1 MIQFDFSRFRKLVR
15 WSLTMD
21 RRWFVKNTLSWLVVF
36 TLVFLFFTCV
46 AKFNNQPASLQSY
59 YACASMVLCTTIA
72 ILVLGPTMMFNSMQG
87 KHDDQRLLML
97 PASNLE
103 KYLVRYSYWLLLL
116 PSFVG
121 SFIVADLLQYLVNWL
136 SGHEGRMLV
145 MQYLMS
151 LDFNIVFPPSNVVP
165 RSLIACIVLTFVWL
179 HSCYAVGAT
188 FFRSH
193 KYSWIM
199 TSATLIVLGVILGA
213 LWPHDDI
220 ARSISSDTAISLV
233 RLWNVIYIFLIA
245 LNFWLSYRFFCRQQ
259 VIGKYVNV

>member
-1 MIQFDFSRFRKLVR
+1 MLQFNFNRFGKLVR

-36 TLVFLFFTCV
+36 TLIFLFFTCV
-46 AKFNNQPASLQSY
+46 TRFDGQHASLPSY
-59 YACASMVLCTTIA
+59 GACTSMVLFTTVA
-72 ILVLGPTMMFNSMQG
+72 ILVLGPTMMFNSMRG
-87 KHDDQRLLML
+87 KHDDQRLLTL

-103 KYLVRYSYWLLLL
+103 KYLMRYSYWLLLL

-121 SFIVADLLQYLVNWL
+121 SFVVADLLQYLVNWL
-136 SGHEGRMLV
+136 LGHEGRMLV
-145 MQYLMS
+145 MQYMGSPQL
-151 LDFNIVFPPSNVVP
+151 NIGAVP
-165 RSLIACIVLTFVWL
+165 RPVGVCIVLTFVWL

-199 TSATLIVLGVILGA
+199 TSATLIAFGIILGS
-213 LWPHDDI
+213 LWPHDEMS
-220 ARSISSDTAISLV
+220 RSISSHTAINLV
-233 RLWNVIYIFLIA
+233 RVWDVIYIFLIA

>member
-1 MIQFDFSRFRKLVR
+1 MIQFNVNRFWKLVR
-15 WSLTMD
+15 WSLM
-21 RRWFVKNTLSWLVVF
+21 VF

-46 AKFNNQPASLQSY
+46 AKFNDSLAAYQ
-59 YACASMVLCTTIA
+59 ACASMVLCTTIA

-193 KYSWIM
+193 KHSWIL
-199 TSATLIVLGVILGA
+199 TSVALIAFGIILGS
-213 LWPHDDI
+213 LWPHDEI
-220 ARSISSDTAISLV
+220 SRSISSHTAISLL
-233 RLWNVIYIFLIA
+233 RLWDVIYIFLIA
-245 LNFWLSYRFFCRQQ
+245 FNYWLSYKFFCRQQ

>member
-1 MIQFDFSRFRKLVR
+1 M
-15 WSLTMD
+15 
-21 RRWFVKNTLSWLVVF
+21 VF

-46 AKFNNQPASLQSY
+46 TKFNDSLAAYQ
-59 YACASMVLCTTIA
+59 ACASMLLCTTIA

-193 KYSWIM
+193 KHSWIL
-199 TSATLIVLGVILGA
+199 TSVALIAFGIILGS
-213 LWPHDDI
+213 LWPNDEI
-220 ARSISSDTAISLV
+220 SRSISSDTAINLV
-233 RLWNVIYIFLIA
+233 RVWDVIYIFLIA
-245 LNFWLSYRFFCRQQ
+245 FNYWLSYKFFCRQQ

>member
-1 MIQFDFSRFRKLVR
+1 MVR

-21 RRWFVKNTLSWLVVF
+21 RRWFMKNTLSWLVVF

-46 AKFNNQPASLQSY
+46 AKFNDSLAAYQ
-59 YACASMVLCTTIA
+59 ACASMVLCTTIA

-193 KYSWIM
+193 KHSWIL
-199 TSATLIVLGVILGA
+199 TSVALIAFGIILGS
-213 LWPHDDI
+213 LWPNDGVS
-220 ARSISSDTAISLV
+220 RSISSHTAISLL
-233 RLWNVIYIFLIA
+233 RLWDVVYIFLIA
-245 LNFWLSYRFFCRQQ
+245 FNYWLSYKFFCRQQ

>member
-1 MIQFDFSRFRKLVR
+1 MVQFNLNRFRKLVG

-36 TLVFLFFTCV
+36 TLIFLFFTCV
-46 AKFNNQPASLQSY
+46 TRFDGQPASLASY
-59 YACASMVLCTTIA
+59 GACASMMLFTTVA
-72 ILVLGPTMMFNSMQG
+72 ILVLGPTMMFNSMRG
-87 KHDDQRLLML
+87 KHDDQQLLTL

-103 KYLVRYSYWLLLL
+103 KYLMRYSYWLLLL
-116 PSFVG
+116 PSFAG
-121 SFIVADLLQYLVNWL
+121 SFVVADLLQYLVNWL
-136 SGHEGRMLV
+136 LGHEGRMLV
-145 MQYLMS
+145 MQYMGSPQLHIG
-151 LDFNIVFPPSNVVP
+151 DVP
-165 RSLIACIVLTFVWL
+165 RPLGVFIVLTFVWL

-213 LWPHDDI
+213 LWPHDEI
-220 ARSISSDTAISLV
+220 ARSISSDTAINLV
-233 RLWNVIYIFLIA
+233 RVWDVIYIFLIA

>member
-1 MIQFDFSRFRKLVR
+1 MLQFNFNRFGKLVR

-36 TLVFLFFTCV
+36 TLMFLFFTCV
-46 AKFNNQPASLQSY
+46 ARFNDQPASLPSY
-59 YACASMVLCTTIA
+59 GACTSMVLFTTVA
-72 ILVLGPTMMFNSMQG
+72 ILVLGPTMMFNSMRG
-87 KHDDQRLLML
+87 KHDDQRLMTL

-103 KYLVRYSYWLLLL
+103 KYLMRYSYWLLLL

-121 SFIVADLLQYLVNWL
+121 SFVVADLLQYLVNWL
-136 SGHEGRMLV
+136 LGHEGRMLV
-145 MQYLMS
+145 MQYMGSPQL
-151 LDFNIVFPPSNVVP
+151 NIGAVP
-165 RSLIACIVLTFVWL
+165 RPVGVCIVLTFVWL

-193 KYSWIM
+193 KHSWIL
-199 TSATLIVLGVILGA
+199 TSVALIAFGIILGS
-213 LWPHDDI
+213 LWPHDEMS
-220 ARSISSDTAISLV
+220 RSISSHTAINLV
-233 RLWNVIYIFLIA
+233 RVWDVIYIFLIA

>member
-1 MIQFDFSRFRKLVR
+1 MSQFNFNRFGKLVR

-36 TLVFLFFTCV
+36 TLIFLFFTCV
-46 AKFNNQPASLQSY
+46 TRFDGQHASLPSY
-59 YACASMVLCTTIA
+59 GACTSMVLFTTVA
-72 ILVLGPTMMFNSMQG
+72 ILVLGPTMMFNSMRG
-87 KHDDQRLLML
+87 KHDDQRLLTL

-103 KYLVRYSYWLLLL
+103 KYLMRYSYWLLLL

-121 SFIVADLLQYLVNWL
+121 SFVVADLLQYLVNWL
-136 SGHEGRMLV
+136 LGHEGRMLV
-145 MQYLMS
+145 MQYMGSPQL
-151 LDFNIVFPPSNVVP
+151 NIGAVP
-165 RSLIACIVLTFVWL
+165 RPLGVCIVLTFVWI

-199 TSATLIVLGVILGA
+199 TSATLIAFGIILGS
-213 LWPHDDI
+213 LWPHDEMS
-220 ARSISSDTAISLV
+220 RSISSHTAINLV
-233 RLWNVIYIFLIA
+233 RVWDVIYIFLIA
-245 LNFWLSYRFFCRQQ
+245 LNFWLSYKFFCRQQ

>member
-1 MIQFDFSRFRKLVR
+1 MGMNNFSIDRFGKLVR

-36 TLVFLFFTCV
+36 TLMFLFFTCV
-46 AKFNNQPASLQSY
+46 ARFNDQPASLPAY
-59 YACASMVLCTTIA
+59 GACTSMVLFTTVA
-72 ILVLGPTMMFNSMQG
+72 ILVLGPTMMFNSMRG
-87 KHDDQRLLML
+87 KHDDQQLLTL

-103 KYLVRYSYWLLLL
+103 KYLMRYSYWLLLL
-116 PSFVG
+116 PSFAG
-121 SFIVADLLQYLVNWL
+121 SFVVADLLQYLVNWL
-136 SGHEGRMLV
+136 LGHEGRMLV
-145 MQYLMS
+145 MQYMGSPQLHIG
-151 LDFNIVFPPSNVVP
+151 DVP
-165 RSLIACIVLTFVWL
+165 RPLGVCIVLTFVWL

-213 LWPHDDI
+213 LWPHDEI
-220 ARSISSDTAISLV
+220 ARSISSDTAINLV
-233 RLWNVIYIFLIA
+233 RVWDVIYIFLIA

>member
-1 MIQFDFSRFRKLVR
+1 MIQFNVNRFWKLVR

-46 AKFNNQPASLQSY
+46 AKFNNQSASLQSY
-59 YACASMVLCTTIA
+59 QACASMVLCTTIA

-165 RSLIACIVLTFVWL
+165 RSLIVCIVLTFVWL

-193 KYSWIM
+193 KHSWIL
-199 TSATLIVLGVILGA
+199 TSVALIAFGIILGS
-213 LWPHDDI
+213 LWPHDEMS
-220 ARSISSDTAISLV
+220 RSISSHTAISLL
-233 RLWNVIYIFLIA
+233 RLWDVIYIFLIA
-245 LNFWLSYRFFCRQQ
+245 FNYWLSYKFFCRQQ

>member
-1 MIQFDFSRFRKLVR
+1 MIQFNVNRFRKLVR

-121 SFIVADLLQYLVNWL
+121 SFIVADLLQY
-136 SGHEGRMLV
+136 

-193 KYSWIM
+193 KYSWIL
-199 TSATLIVLGVILGA
+199 TSVALIAFGIILGS
-213 LWPHDDI
+213 LWPNDGVS
-220 ARSISSDTAISLV
+220 RSISSHTAISLL
-233 RLWNVIYIFLIA
+233 RLWDVIYIFLIA
-245 LNFWLSYRFFCRQQ
+245 FNYWLSYKFFCRQQ

>member
-1 MIQFDFSRFRKLVR
+1 VR

-46 AKFNNQPASLQSY
+46 TKFNDSLAAYQ
-59 YACASMVLCTTIA
+59 ACASMVLCTTIA

-116 PSFVG
+116 PCFVG

-165 RSLIACIVLTFVWL
+165 QSLIVCIVLTFVWL

-193 KYSWIM
+193 KHSWIL
-199 TSATLIVLGVILGA
+199 TSVALIAFGIILGS
-213 LWPHDDI
+213 LWPHDEMS
-220 ARSISSDTAISLV
+220 RSISSHTAVSLL
-233 RLWNVIYIFLIA
+233 RLWDVIYIFLIA
-245 LNFWLSYRFFCRQQ
+245 FNYWLSYKFFCRQQ

>member
-1 MIQFDFSRFRKLVR
+1 MVQVNLNRFRKLIR

-21 RRWFVKNTLSWLVVF
+21 CRWFVKNTLSWLVVF

-46 AKFNNQPASLQSY
+46 TRFNNQPASLQSY
-59 YACASMVLCTTIA
+59 HACASMSLCTTIA
-72 ILVLGPTMMFNSMQG
+72 ILVLGPTMMFNSMRG

-121 SFIVADLLQYLVNWL
+121 SFVVADLLQYLVNWL

-193 KYSWIM
+193 KYSWIL
-199 TSATLIVLGVILGA
+199 TSVTLIVLGIILTA
-213 LWPHDDI
+213 LWPNDEI
-220 ARSISSDTAISLV
+220 ARSISSDTAIILL
-233 RLWNVIYIFLIA
+233 RLWDVAYVFLIA
-245 LNFWLSYRFFCRQQ
+245 FNFWLSYKIFCRQQ

>member
-1 MIQFDFSRFRKLVR
+1 MIQFNVNRFRKLVR

-21 RRWFVKNTLSWLVVF
+21 RRWFMKNTLSWLVVF

-46 AKFNNQPASLQSY
+46 AKFNDSLAAYQ
-59 YACASMVLCTTIA
+59 ACASMVLCTTIA

-193 KYSWIM
+193 KHSWIL
-199 TSATLIVLGVILGA
+199 TSVALIAFGIILGS
-213 LWPHDDI
+213 LWPNDGVS
-220 ARSISSDTAISLV
+220 RSISSHTAISLL
-233 RLWNVIYIFLIA
+233 RLWDVVYIFLIA
-245 LNFWLSYRFFCRQQ
+245 FNYWLSYKFFCRQQ

>member
-1 MIQFDFSRFRKLVR
+1 MIQFNVNRFWKLVR

-21 RRWFVKNTLSWLVVF
+21 RRWFVKNTLSWLVAF

-145 MQYLMS
+145 MQYMVSPHL
-151 LDFNIVFPPSNVVP
+151 NVGGAP
-165 RSLIACIVLTFVWL
+165 RPLILCIVLTFVWL

-193 KYSWIM
+193 KYSWIL
-199 TSATLIVLGVILGA
+199 TSVALIAFGIILGS
-213 LWPHDDI
+213 LWPNDGVS
-220 ARSISSDTAISLV
+220 RSISSHTAISLL
-233 RLWNVIYIFLIA
+233 RLWDVVYIFLIA
-245 LNFWLSYRFFCRQQ
+245 FNYWLSYKFFCRQQ